1 MIGPEHDIALA
12 THSYYVGE
20 LAAGR
25 RACERLL
32 ARPDLS
38 QEVEHMVRANRTW
51 YTPKL
56 EELVA
61 CRHQRIDIEPAHEGW
76 SLFNPT
82 VLVHG
87 DLIAIVRSSNY
98 RIVDGRY
105 EMPASD
111 GGQIRSRNILV
122 RFYDD
127 LRVASARVLSDPD
140 YPQTGYPVTGLEDC
154 RLRHT
159 KTGIGVSATVRDVS
173 PFDGRCRIATADI
186 DIQAG
191 RLANLLVLDGINQT
205 DEKNWMPFLGER
217 GGWLYATSHNGHTV
231 TVDANGAIPG
241 SWQMAQRQA
250 APALSRGFRGGSQ
263 LVPLGIGLGF
273 GWLGLVHE
281 VAIVGERRVYEHRF
295 IWLDERLALARVSP
309 AFAFR
314 ESQTIEFAAGLAVI
328 GNYPHQRL
336 VASYGVRDAEAWL
349 CEIDLSAMEGLL
361 NAVTV

>member
-12 THSYYVGE
+12 THAYYVGE
-20 LAAGR
+20 FDAGR

-51 YTPKL
+51 YTPTL
-56 EELVA
+56 DELVA
-61 CRHQRIDIEPAHEGW
+61 CRHHRIDIEPAHDGW

-82 VLVHG
+82 VLAHG
-87 DLIAIVRSSNY
+87 DLIGIVRSSNY
-98 RIVDGRY
+98 KIVDGRY

-111 GGQIRSRNILV
+111 GGQIRTRNILV
-122 RFYDD
+122 RFHDD
-127 LRVASARVLSDPD
+127 LRVASARVIADPE

-159 KTGIGVSATVRDVS
+159 QTGIGVSATVRDVA
-173 PFDGRCRIATADI
+173 PFDGRCRIATADL
-186 DIQAG
+186 DLQAG
-191 RLANLLVLDGINQT
+191 AFANLLVLDGLNQQEH
-205 DEKNWMPFLGER
+205 EKNWMPFVRDR

-231 TVDANGAIPG
+231 TVDANGSVPG
-241 SWQMAQRQA
+241 AWQLSQRHA
-250 APALSRGFRGGSQ
+250 APALARGFRGGSQ
-263 LVPLGIGLGF
+263 LVPMGL
-273 GWLGLVHE
+273 GWLGLIHE
-281 VAIVGERRVYEHRF
+281 VAVVAGKRIYEHRF

-314 ESQTIEFAAGLAVI
+314 ESQAIEFAAGLAVV
-328 GNYPHQRL
+328 GNYPNQRL

-361 NAVTV
+361 NAVAV